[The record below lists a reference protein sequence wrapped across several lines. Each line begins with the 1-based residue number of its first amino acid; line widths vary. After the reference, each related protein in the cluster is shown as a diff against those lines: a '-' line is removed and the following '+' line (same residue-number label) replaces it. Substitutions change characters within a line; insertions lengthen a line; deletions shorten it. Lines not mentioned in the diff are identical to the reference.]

1 MFPNYVFNKTKIPT
15 SRVESTFCYAGRKN
29 LDGALK
35 ISPKMKQ
42 IVLLLFLLAAPAA
55 GGRIVSVWDNAA
67 EAKQAAG
74 HQPKEVRVFF
84 SEDRTDKPCAWLQ

>member
-1 MFPNYVFNKTKIPT
+1 
-15 SRVESTFCYAGRKN
+15 
-29 LDGALK
+29 
-35 ISPKMKQ
+35 MKQ

-55 GGRIVSVWDNAA
+55 ARRITSVPGNAA
-67 EAKQAAG
+67 EPKQAAG